1 MIIDWPNLKNDSWYN
16 NVYRKKYLATILR
29 YVAQCSVSTL
39 QQSRTKSMYDS
50 MHFYTKI
57 CWHDDVIKWK
67 HFPRNWPFVRG
78 IHRDKGQWRGAL
90 MFSLIC
96 VWINGW
102 VNNRESGDLR
112 RHLGHYDVIVMT
124 VECQYNIDTAEVLK
138 TFTLYIFLE
147 NISAAILIVIWS
159 WDMFYFK
166 IDPSCLAF
174 RGHIH
179 TTSTILREII
189 VSSDK
194 ESISIW

>member
-1 MIIDWPNLKNDSWYN
+1 MILGIITFTEKN
-16 NVYRKKYLATILR
+16 I
-29 YVAQCSVSTL
+29 L
-39 QQSRTKSMYDS
+39 QQ
-50 MHFYTKI
+50 FYVMLRNAP
-57 CWHDDVIKWK
+57 C
-67 HFPRNWPFVRG
+67 PRFSNHEQNQCMIQCTFIQKFVDMMTSSNGNIFRVTG
-78 IHRDKGQWRGAL
+78 PLCGNSPVPVNSPHKGQWRGAL

-159 WDMFYFK
+159 WDMFYLK

-189 VSSDK
+189 VSPDK